1 MVVTLLYQQRNIKVS
16 KVEETKK
23 TDLELANEALAEI
36 KPNVTAADRK
46 ECRRSEAMIIRYLNG
61 QGTELDTAVELLKF
75 FRERI
80 NARREVIGQR

>member
-1 MVVTLLYQQRNIKVS
+1 MN
-16 KVEETKK
+16 KVEEIKK

-46 ECRRSEAMIIRYLNG
+46 ECSRSEAMIIRYLNG
-61 QGTELDTAVELLKF
+61 QGTELDTAVELLEF

-80 NARREVIGQR
+80 TQRRKIIAGI